1 MLEKYLHIHPEVQRT
16 ISSREPV
23 VAISSDIIVKDTNY
37 NSNIKIAN
45 DICKIIRNC
54 GAVPATTAIIN
65 GILKVGL
72 TEEEIEFL
80 SLDKN
85 ITTITKKD
93 IPFAISKKQTHS
105 TTISSSIVLSN
116 LAGIKVLVTS
126 SIGKINIYS
135 DLHELGKSNIALIC
149 SGINSTL
156 DKKSTLEYLNT
167 KEIPIIGYK
176 TDKLPIFS
184 DIENHIEVDYKIDS
198 PLEISKLLKSK
209 LDLELDGGM
218 IISNKIK
225 KEINTNNS
233 DIDIKLLH
241 NNVKLASDISKN
253 LSKLYKLRI

>member
-16 ISSREPV
+16 ISSGEPV

-105 TTISSSIVLSN
+105 TSISSSIVLSS
-116 LAGIKVLVTS
+116 LADIKVLVTS
-126 SIGKINIYS
+126 SIGKVNIYS
-135 DLHELGKSNIALIC
+135 DLNQLSKSNIALVC

-156 DKKSTLEYLNT
+156 DTKSTLEYLNT

-184 DIENHIEVDYKIDS
+184 DIENYIEVDYKMDS
-198 PLEISKLLKSK
+198 PLEISKVLKSK
-209 LDLELDGGM
+209 LDLDLDGGI

-225 KEINTNNS
+225 NEINTNNS